1 MKSIDIEE
9 NINGQD
15 ESQCVGNEQYVSS
28 MRVAEFDFLDKA
40 LALNTPAPFNLRR
53 LRKHAIKT

>member
-15 ESQCVGNEQYVSS
+15 KSQCVGNEQYVSS
-28 MRVAEFDFLDKA
+28 MRVAEFDFSI
-40 LALNTPAPFNLRR
+40 R
-53 LRKHAIKT
+53 LWP

>member
-28 MRVAEFDFLDKA
+28 MRVAEFDFSI
-40 LALNTPAPFNLRR
+40 R
-53 LRKHAIKT
+53 LWP